1 MDQAP
6 KTTTVHILMD
16 FEKPFLFC
24 LFRNGDICFCQGR
37 FAICFLFIHLWAYL
51 ISSFGTGILSVSFD
65 SLQIQV
71 KLFILCKALC

>member
-24 LFRNGDICFCQGR
+24 LEMGTFVFVRGDLL
-37 FAICFLFIHLWAYL
+37 FAFYL
-51 ISSFGTGILSVSFD
+51 CISGHI
-65 SLQIQV
+65 
-71 KLFILCKALC
+71 